1 MTQRA
6 VSDESRAGRSARRLK
21 NLWPVLV
28 VVVVAAALMYPLA
41 LLLGLPQ
48 ARLRMENYAN
58 WVVTTSRDR
67 PLAVVPSD
75 VSGARAGGEPLQFK
89 APSES
94 GSGSGELESLVLV
107 REGVPLDAR
116 FTLDDGEVSLS
127 SDVPGAL
134 LTWGDTLLGPLDVAD
149 DQQTAAGAAGRLFRF
164 PQPEQINQ
172 PLYLNGRLLQSRV
185 VESAERAD
193 GVTRSFTFALPEG
206 AVMVGEQ
213 LLTEDVDYVS
223 HGLEVELERAPPFN
237 ARVRRI
243 TGDYAVVD
251 ASTGLIALV
260 EPSSVAPRAARQV
273 LSLAETLVGAVDGV
287 NRTFS
292 LQHAPLVETDADRRL
307 MLDGELLS
315 ATAERPA
322 ERVDGA
328 TRRFTFTGERGIV
341 TVNGAEQAE
350 GVDYS
355 REGNVLTFT
364 SPPPRNATLRQYQ
377 DYLVNDLTAGR
388 VKLAVAPPP
397 GSTLW
402 AASYS
407 YYDYPA
413 CGNTALECFF
423 TMPQHPMPFPHWI
436 AARLGPFIG
445 AYPISDSRSV
455 VRATMYTAGGT
466 LVALLLGG
474 ALGVLL
480 AIVFVAIRPV
490 ERALLPWVI
499 ASQTVPIIALVP
511 VLLLLLG
518 NTGVTVQ
525 TSLVPAALIG
535 AYIAFFPVTVGTV
548 TGLRSVD
555 PLALDLMRS
564 YAASP
569 FEVFWK
575 VRFPAAVPFLFTS
588 LKLGTAAALVGAL
601 VAETES
607 NNRLGLG
614 YSIVGQVQAGNVSDV
629 WILLMVSA
637 FLGIGLVALVGLA
650 QRLLAPWERR

>member
-1 MTQRA
+1 MNDVT
-6 VSDESRAGRSARRLK
+6 RAGRGLRLLK
-21 NLWPVLV
+21 NLWPVLIV
-28 VVVVAAALMYPLA
+28 VLVAAALMYPLA

-58 WVVTTSRDR
+58 WVVTTSSDR
-67 PLAVVPSD
+67 PLVAVPADPSGGAS
-75 VSGARAGGEPLQFK
+75 SGELLQFAK
-89 APSES
+89 PSETGAAPSE
-94 GSGSGELESLVLV
+94 LERLVLV
-107 REGVPLDAR
+107 YDGAPLDAS
-116 FTLDDGEVSLS
+116 FALDDGEVRLTGA
-127 SDVPGAL
+127 VPGPL
-134 LTWGDTLLGPLDVAD
+134 LSWGDTLLGPLDVAEA
-149 DQQTAAGAAGRLFRF
+149 QGASAGAAGHLFRF
-164 PQPEQINQ
+164 PDVNQFGQ
-172 PLYLNGRLLQSRV
+172 PLYLDGRLLQGRA

-193 GVTRSFTFALPEG
+193 GVTRTFTFALPEG
-206 AVMVGEQ
+206 AVMAGDE
-213 LLTEDVDYVS
+213 LLTEGEDYVS
-223 HGLEVELERAPPFN
+223 HGLEVELTRAPPFN
-237 ARVRRI
+237 AKVRRI
-243 TGDYAVVD
+243 AGDYAVVD
-251 ASTGLIALV
+251 AASGLIALV
-260 EPSSVAPRAARQV
+260 EPSSVAPRSAAQA
-273 LSLAETLVGAVDGV
+273 LSLAEILVGAVDGV
-287 NRTFS
+287 NRTFR
-292 LQHAPLVETDADRRL
+292 LQHTPLVETDANRRL
-307 MLDGELLS
+307 MLDGERLS

-322 ERVDGA
+322 ERVDGI
-328 TRRFTFTGERGIV
+328 TSVFTFSGERGIV
-341 TVNGAEQAE
+341 TLNGAEQAE
-350 GVDYS
+350 DANYS

-364 SPPPRNATLRQYQ
+364 RPPPRNASLRQYQ
-377 DYLVNDLTAGR
+377 DYLVSDLASGS
-388 VKLAVAPPP
+388 VKLAVAPPA
-397 GSTLW
+397 GSRLW

-413 CGNTALECFF
+413 CGSTALACFF

-436 AARLGPFIG
+436 AKRLGPFITS
-445 AYPISDSRSV
+445 YPITDSRSV
-455 VRATMYTAGGT
+455 VRATMYTGVGT

-474 ALGVLL
+474 VLGVLL
-480 AIVFVAIRPV
+480 AVVFVAIRPV

-525 TSLVPAALIG
+525 TSLVPSALIG

-569 FEVFWK
+569 LAVFWK

-588 LKLGTAAALVGAL
+588 LKLGTAAALVGTL
-601 VAETES
+601 VSETEA

-629 WILLMVSA
+629 WILLFISA

-650 QRLLAPWERR
+650 QRLFAPWERR